1 MQSHAQTFSSLTE
14 KLRAALYAGD
24 WETITDL
31 DEECR
36 SLVAGLSDEE
46 AADSG
51 LQQQLTELS
60 NLYVQLQQSG
70 YAERQRLA
78 GELTRLNQ
86 SKQVKNAYK
95 PLG

>member
-1 MQSHAQTFSSLTE
+1 MQPEAQAFASLTE
-14 KLRAALYAGD
+14 KLRDALAASD
-24 WETITDL
+24 WEAIADL

-36 SLVAGLSDEE
+36 GLVAALSDEE
-46 AADSG
+46 AAE
-51 LQQQLTELS
+51 LQQQLAELS
-60 NLYVQLQQSG
+60 HLYGQLQQSG

-86 SKQVKNAYK
+86 SKHVKNAYK